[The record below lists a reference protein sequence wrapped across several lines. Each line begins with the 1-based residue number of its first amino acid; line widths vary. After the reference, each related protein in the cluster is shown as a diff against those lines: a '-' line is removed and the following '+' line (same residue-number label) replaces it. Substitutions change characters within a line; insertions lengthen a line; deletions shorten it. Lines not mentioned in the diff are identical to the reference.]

1 MVEVGLSG
9 SFGGA
14 ARLQSGRRRKCRLL
28 GLDLDSRSGFSIFQI
43 SGAPSTAAARDSVGH
58 LLRTPLIYPRVR
70 RCHERRSGAKSRRQG
85 FRSLVLGFGAS

>member
-58 LLRTPLIYPRVR
+58 LL
-70 RCHERRSGAKSRRQG
+70 HH
-85 FRSLVLGFGAS
+85 